1 MFAHFFGNYLVKN
14 GVITEEQLDSIL
26 KAQKSSRVKMGL
38 IAVSEKMLTA
48 RQTYEINMLQVT
60 LDKRFGDIAVE
71 KGYLTPEQVNKIIS
85 LQGNPYLLFIQNLT
99 EKNLATM
106 EEIETYIQRFKADN
120 DFSDEDIEAFKSGD
134 IDRLTNIFI
143 NINKPLYKEYV
154 SLAIR
159 NIIRF
164 VDSGVIFN
172 NAELVKTKRF
182 QHLATQCV
190 KGDHDI
196 FIGFEG
202 DDDALL
208 SIAVPY
214 TKEQFEEVDEDVY
227 DAVCEFTNC
236 INGLFASKLSYE
248 GVNIDMLPPLFY
260 TDAEL
265 VSEQG
270 FYMVPLIVN
279 QKKVNLLISI
289 DSDIMIK

>member
-1 MFAHFFGNYLVKN
+1 MFGHYFGNYLVKN
-14 GVITEEQLDSIL
+14 GVMTEEQLDSIL
-26 KAQKSSRVKMGL
+26 KSQKSSRVKMGL

-71 KGYLTPEQVNKIIS
+71 KGYLSPEQVNKIIS

-99 EKNLATM
+99 EKNIATM

-120 DFSDEDIEAFKSGD
+120 DFTDEDIEAFKSGD
-134 IDRLTNIFI
+134 IDKLTDIFI
-143 NINKPLYKEYV
+143 NINKPYYKEYA

-159 NIIRF
+159 NLIRF
-164 VDSGVIFN
+164 VDSGVIFQN
-172 NAELVKTKRF
+172 VEFLKSKRF

-196 FIGFEG
+196 FIAFEG
-202 DDDALL
+202 NDEALL

-214 TKEQFEEVDEDVY
+214 TKEQFDEVDEDVY

-260 TDAEL
+260 TDSEL

-270 FYMVPLIVN
+270 FYSIPLIVN
-279 QKKVNLLISI
+279 SQKVNLLISI
-289 DSDIMIK
+289 DGDIMIK

>member
-1 MFAHFFGNYLVKN
+1 MFGHYFGNYLVKN
-14 GVITEEQLDSIL
+14 GVITEEQLESIL
-26 KAQKSSRVKMGL
+26 RSQKSSRVKMGL

-60 LDKRFGDIAVE
+60 LDKRFGDIAIE

-99 EKNLATM
+99 EKNLTTL

-134 IDRLTNIFI
+134 IDKLTSIFI

-159 NIIRF
+159 NLIRF
-164 VDSGVIFN
+164 VDSGIIFG
-172 NAELVKTKRF
+172 NAEFIKSKRF

-202 DDDALL
+202 NDDALL

-214 TKEQFEEVDEDVY
+214 TKEQFDEVDEDVY

-270 FYMVPLIVN
+270 FYSIPLVVN
-279 QKKVNLLISI
+279 QKNINLLISI

>member
-106 EEIETYIQRFKADN
+106 EEIEIYIQRFKADN

>member
-1 MFAHFFGNYLVKN
+1 MFGHFFGNYLVKN

-26 KAQKSSRVKMGL
+26 KSQKSSRVKMGL

-120 DFSDEDIEAFKSGD
+120 DFTDEDIEAFKSGD
-134 IDRLTNIFI
+134 IDRLTDLFI
-143 NINKPLYKEYV
+143 NIKKPLYKEYV

-172 NAELVKTKRF
+172 NAELVKTRRF

-190 KGDHDI
+190 KGDHDV

-214 TKEQFEEVDEDVY
+214 TKEQFDEVDEDVY

-270 FYMVPLIVN
+270 FYSIPLIVN
-279 QKKVNLLISI
+279 SKKVNLLISI

>member
-1 MFAHFFGNYLVKN
+1 MFGHYFGNYLVKN
-14 GVITEEQLDSIL
+14 GVITQEQLDAIL
-26 KAQKSSRVKMGL
+26 KSQKSSRVKMGL

-99 EKNLATM
+99 EKNIATM

-120 DFSDEDIEAFKSGD
+120 DFTDDDIEAFKSGD
-134 IDRLTNIFI
+134 IDKLTDLFI

-172 NAELVKTKRF
+172 SAKQVKSKRF

-270 FYMVPLIVN
+270 FYSIPLIIN
-279 QKKVNLLISI
+279 SKNVNLLISI

>member
-1 MFAHFFGNYLVKN
+1 MFGHYFGNYLVKN
-14 GVITEEQLDSIL
+14 GVITQEQLDAIL
-26 KAQKSSRVKMGL
+26 KSQKSSRVKMGL

-60 LDKRFGDIAVE
+60 LDKRFGDIAIE
-71 KGYLTPEQVNKIIS
+71 KGYLTPDQVNKIIS

-99 EKNLATM
+99 EKNIATM

-120 DFSDEDIEAFKSGD
+120 DFTDDDIEAFKSGD
-134 IDRLTNIFI
+134 IDKLTDLFI

-164 VDSGVIFN
+164 VDSGVIFD
-172 NAELVKTKRF
+172 NAKLVKSKRF

-202 DDDALL
+202 DGDSLL

-248 GVNIDMLPPLFY
+248 GVNIDMIPPLFY

-270 FYMVPLIVN
+270 FYSIPLIIN
-279 QKKVNLLISI
+279 SKNVNLLISI

>member
-1 MFAHFFGNYLVKN
+1 M
-14 GVITEEQLDSIL
+14 IL
-26 KAQKSSRVKMGL
+26 
-38 IAVSEKMLTA
+38 I
-48 RQTYEINMLQVT
+48 
-60 LDKRFGDIAVE
+60 
-71 KGYLTPEQVNKIIS
+71 
-85 LQGNPYLLFIQNLT
+85 
-99 EKNLATM
+99 
-106 EEIETYIQRFKADN
+106 
-120 DFSDEDIEAFKSGD
+120 
-134 IDRLTNIFI
+134 NIFV